1 MEASQEAQLRN
12 HKDLS
17 KVMERSWGRSAR
29 KNGAGKD
36 LQEMG
41 GEERE

>member
-17 KVMERSWGRSAR
+17 KVM
-29 KNGAGKD
+29 KGAGEEVPVKQEGKD

-41 GEERE
+41 SEERE